1 MRAPFARLGAALCL
15 LLSPLASADA
25 PPERIGAGGYFRLM
39 TRPDFQGGNGKLGYW
54 WLYGRLLNEGP
65 YGELAMKMDV
75 LQSQPGSSDV
85 WATVNARI
93 AGTSFQAA
101 DPDNGLFGNFKAT
114 MLYVQVGN
122 VLLDDVTWQLGTL
135 ENFWGD
141 LHIYDL
147 RPSSIL
153 YDTVGLSG
161 TYNRDKLELML
172 AVGDSGYFQK
182 KDAYNTLFTGAA
194 SLRYRFIPGKLEAG
208 LRMQFGYE
216 PGVAGHRNGLY
227 ALNSPVRYEDFARN
241 EIIKQLFETT
251 PNPSGETRTD
261 PFVPRSGSSYKG
273 VAYVGFGG
281 VGPVVWNN
289 FYATFSKKHPD
300 AFYRETY
307 QGREYLVPIADLTD
321 ERYELFF
328 GNEMSLTLI
337 PGKVDALWGAAF
349 GYQVNRDNNVVAGE
363 DNRTYFGTVLRAHY
377 YFSDMFHLLGETSIA
392 REEIHNGNLFREHV
406 DSVFQSTGGMPDARG
421 LEFGDANVRNT
432 WQGKLGI
439 ALTPKGKGLYSRPSL
454 RLLYGLQYSNQ
465 HAAFGNSHVDSLDQ
479 YNLFVGPERHWH
491 QVVSIEVEKWF

>member
-1 MRAPFARLGAALCL
+1 MRASFARCCAVLSL
-15 LLSPLASADA
+15 LLASVAGADA
-25 PPERIGAGGYFRLM
+25 PPERIGAGGYFRIM

-65 YGELAMKMDV
+65 YGELAMKLDV
-75 LQSQPGSSDV
+75 LQNQPGSSDV
-85 WATVNARI
+85 WATVHTRV
-93 AGTSFQAA
+93 AGTSFQST
-101 DPDNGLFGNFKAT
+101 DPGNGLFGNFRAT

-122 VLLDDVTWQLGTL
+122 VLLDNVTWQLGTL
-135 ENFWGD
+135 EHFWGD

-147 RPSSIL
+147 RPSSVL

-161 TYNRDKLELML
+161 LYQRDKLELML

-182 KDAYNTLFTGAA
+182 KDAYNTIFTGAA

-208 LRMQFGYE
+208 LRAQVGYE
-216 PGVAGHRNGLY
+216 PGVAGNRNALY
-227 ALNSPVRYEDFARN
+227 QLSSPVLYEDFARKEVMKRFYELN
-241 EIIKQLFETT
+241 
-251 PNPSGETRTD
+251 PNAQPRTD
-261 PFVPRSGSSYKG
+261 PLIPRSGSSYKG

-281 VGPVVWNN
+281 VGPVQWNN

-300 AFYRETY
+300 AFTRETY
-307 QGREYLVPIADLTD
+307 QGREYLLPIADLTD

-328 GNEMSLTLI
+328 GNETALQLI
-337 PGKVDALWGAAF
+337 PGKLDALWGATF
-349 GYQVNRDNNVVAGE
+349 GYQYNNDNTVVAGE
-363 DNRTYFGTVLRAHY
+363 DNRTYFGTVLRTHY
-377 YFSDMFHLLGETSIA
+377 YFSNTFHLLGETSIA
-392 REEIHNGNLFREHV
+392 REEIHNGNLFREHA
-406 DSVFQSTGGMPDARG
+406 DSVFQSTGNMPDTRG
-421 LEFGDANVRNT
+421 LEFGDSNVRTT
-432 WQGKLGI
+432 WQGKLGV

-491 QVVSIEVEKWF
+491 QVISIEAEKWF